1 MEEPFRLNRR
11 AEDALIPECPS
22 ALQQCLVLLETWFLS
37 VAKPTRWQNNEIVA
51 RAKHKRREGK
61 RRRQSGERR
70 ARGKETEERNR
81 ENRSGGG
88 RKEQGV
94 SLRRYMSISLDFP
107 IKQKWPRAPTPDWE
121 AICS

>member
-51 RAKHKRREGK
+51 RAKHKQVKRREGK

-81 ENRSGGG
+81 ENPSGGG
-88 RKEQGV
+88 RKKQGV
-94 SLRRYMSISLDFP
+94 SL
-107 IKQKWPRAPTPDWE
+107 
-121 AICS
+121 